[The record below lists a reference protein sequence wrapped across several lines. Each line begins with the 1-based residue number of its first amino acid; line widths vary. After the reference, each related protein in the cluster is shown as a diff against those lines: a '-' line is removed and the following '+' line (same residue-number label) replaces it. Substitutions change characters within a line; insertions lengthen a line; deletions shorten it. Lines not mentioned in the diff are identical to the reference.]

1 MKVVVVHN
9 SYQQPGGEDAAFAG
23 ECRLLEQH
31 GHTVVAYRR
40 SNREID
46 SMSTVQRL
54 IMPKQMIYSDKSR
67 REIQELLRKEQPD
80 LVHVHNTFMM
90 VSPSVY
96 ETCQEMGLPVLQTL
110 HNFRLLCPAW
120 TLSRDGHVCEE
131 CVDHGLWRSVWHGCY
146 RDSRLMTAGVAL
158 MLQVHRG
165 RGTWTDSVDGYVA
178 LSEFARRKFIDS
190 GLPAA
195 KLHVKPNFVQ
205 DDPGEREAPGHYALF
220 VGRLSPEKGA
230 ATLLAGWEKLKHSI
244 PLVIVGDGPLR
255 QSLESEAAARGL
267 SSVKFRGWLTGEE
280 TRAEMKRA
288 AFLVIP
294 SLWYEGFPMIVA
306 EAFACGIPVICS
318 RLGTLEE
325 IVEDQYTG
333 LHFSP
338 GNADDLAGKVEW
350 AWANRSHVCAMGR
363 AARQEYENHYTPERN
378 YRQLMQ
384 IYEQTM
390 RSRAQSA
397 SRVFPIVSTVSGPE
411 KSTAHV

>member
-1 MKVVVVHN
+1 MKLVVVHN
-9 SYQQPGGEDAAFAG
+9 SYQQPGGEDVAFAG
-23 ECRLLEQH
+23 ECRLLQQH
-31 GHTVVAYRR
+31 EHTVVAYHR
-40 SNREID
+40 SNHEID

-54 IMPKQMIYSDKSR
+54 IMPKQMIYSDRSR

-90 VSPSVY
+90 VSPSIY
-96 ETCQEMGLPVLQTL
+96 ETCQEMGVPVLQTL

-120 TLSRDGHVCEE
+120 TLSREGRICEE

-165 RGTWTDSVDGYVA
+165 RGTWNDSVDGYVA
-178 LSEFARRKFIDS
+178 LSEFARRKFVDS
-190 GLPAA
+190 GLPAS
-195 KLHVKPNFVQ
+195 KLYVKPNFVQ
-205 DDPGEREAPGHYALF
+205 DDPGERDAPGHYALF
-220 VGRLSPEKGA
+220 VGRLSLEKGA
-230 ATLLAGWEKLKHSI
+230 ATLLSAWEKLKHSI

-255 QSLESEAAARGL
+255 QSLESEAVARGL
-267 SSVKFRGWLTGEE
+267 SSVKFRGWLAGEE
-280 TRAEMKRA
+280 TRATMKRA

-306 EAFACGIPVICS
+306 EAFACGTPVICS
-318 RLGTLEE
+318 KLGTLEE

-333 LHFSP
+333 LHFSH
-338 GNADDLAGKVEW
+338 GDADDLAGKVEW
-350 AWANRSHVCAMGR
+350 AWAHRSQVGAMGK
-363 AARQEYENHYTPERN
+363 AARQEYENRYTPEKN

-397 SRVFPIVSTVSGPE
+397 SRVFATASTVSGPE